1 MRAFA
6 GTRSKAGCR
15 EGRAE
20 ERAGGMHATERG
32 QDKSACHTS
41 RKPLMRLG
49 FCVAIGAVGCRVHG
63 ILKGIQGLR
72 VADVCLAFPGAG
84 Q

>member
-6 GTRSKAGCR
+6 GTRSTAGCR
-15 EGRAE
+15 KGRAE
-20 ERAGGMHATERG
+20 ERAGGMHATKRG

-49 FCVAIGAVGCRVHG
+49 FCVAGGAVGCRVHG
-63 ILKGIQGLR
+63 ILQAIQGLR
-72 VADVCLAFPGAG
+72 VADACLAFPGAG
-84 Q
+84 

>member
-6 GTRSKAGCR
+6 GTRSMAGCR

-20 ERAGGMHATERG
+20 ERAAGMHATERG

-41 RKPLMRLG
+41 RKPLVRLG
-49 FCVAIGAVGCRVHG
+49 FCVAGGAVGCRVHR
-63 ILKGIQGLR
+63 ILQGIQGLR
-72 VADVCLAFPGAG
+72 VADACLAFRGGG